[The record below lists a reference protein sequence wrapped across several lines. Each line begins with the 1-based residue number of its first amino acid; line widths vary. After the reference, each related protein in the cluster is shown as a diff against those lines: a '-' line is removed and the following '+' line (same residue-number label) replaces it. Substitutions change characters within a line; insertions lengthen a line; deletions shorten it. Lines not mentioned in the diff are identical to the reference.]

1 MRFYSL
7 TTRLFSLPKWP
18 FYLVC
23 IITLLSLVF
32 TAVMNII
39 NSLIWYG
46 HIDPNLIL
54 IGCIDALAV
63 TLFIAPLAIYLIRH
77 SFNLEEMNRNLQ
89 QEVAERKRV
98 EAALRES
105 QTRLRSLSDNLPGG
119 LVYQIDSGEDGQE
132 RRFAYISAG
141 IELLHGL
148 TAGEALQDPMAI
160 YGQVVE
166 EDRQRIAEE
175 EALALANMIPFITEA
190 RLRLPSGEIRW
201 RLFSSAP
208 RRLPNNHLVW
218 DGIEIDITERKRLE
232 EERIVMSKLESTGIL
247 AGGIA
252 HDFNNLLAVVLGNL
266 ELIKMFGQNGADRRE
281 SLRAAITA
289 TLEAKNLTQQL
300 ITLSSGG
307 NPLTQSTSLARVLPD
322 QISITL
328 SGSPV
333 ESELSLL
340 PDLWTVE
347 IDEGQINQ
355 VVRNLVLN
363 AREAIP
369 DGGIISIAAANEVVS
384 QSSILSLPPG
394 DYVKISIS
402 DPGNGIPEEILPK
415 IFDPYF
421 STKERGNQKGMGL
434 GLTICRSIVQKH
446 GGVVLVDTKVGSGT
460 TFQVYLPAIREG
472 PPPSPHSFQ
481 EILHGSG
488 RILVMDDEGMMRD
501 ITKAVLRRLGYE
513 VKLSENGEQ
522 VIEYYQDAMDQGRPF
537 DAVLLDLTVR
547 GGMGG
552 KETIQRLLPIDPEV
566 KAVAISGYNHHPVM
580 EHFEQ
585 YGFKAALP
593 KPFQIAEL
601 AETLTKIL
609 GTKKEE
615 QTKPGLTG

>member
-7 TTRLFSLPKWP
+7 TARLFSNPKWP

-23 IITLLSLVF
+23 IITLLSLFF
-32 TAVMNII
+32 TAVMNTI

-46 HIDPNLIL
+46 HIDLTLLL

-63 TLFIAPLAIYLIRH
+63 TLFIAPFAIYLIRH

-89 QEVAERKRV
+89 LEVAERKRV

-132 RRFAYISAG
+132 RRFSYISAG
-141 IELLHGL
+141 VEILHGL
-148 TAGEALQDPMAI
+148 TAAEAMQDPMAI

-166 EDRQRIAEE
+166 EDRQRVAEQ
-175 EALALANMIPFITEA
+175 EALALTHMMPFSTEV
-190 RLRLPSGEIRW
+190 RVRQPSGEIRW
-201 RLFSSAP
+201 RLFTSAP
-208 RRLPNNHLVW
+208 RRLPNTHLVW
-218 DGIEIDITERKRLE
+218 DGIEIDITEYKRLE

-252 HDFNNLLAVVLGNL
+252 HDFNNLLAVILGNL
-266 ELIKMFGQNGADRRE
+266 ELITMFDQTGEDMRK
-281 SLRAAITA
+281 SLKEALKA

-300 ITLSSGG
+300 ITLSTGG
-307 NPLTQSTSLARVLPD
+307 SPVTKSSSLARVLPD

-333 ESELSLL
+333 KSELSLP
-340 PDLWTVE
+340 PDLWTVD

-355 VVRNLVLN
+355 VIRNLVLN

-369 DGGIISIAAANEVVS
+369 EGGIVSISAANEVVT
-384 QSSILSLPPG
+384 QSSTLTLPPG

-402 DPGNGIPEEILPK
+402 DPGDGIPEEILPK

-421 STKERGNQKGMGL
+421 STKGRGNQKGMGL

-446 GGVVLVDTKVGSGT
+446 GGIVVVDTKAGSGT
-460 TFQVYLPAIREG
+460 TFHVVLPASREG
-472 PPPSPHSFQ
+472 NPVSPHPLP
-481 EILHGSG
+481 EMLTGSG
-488 RILVMDDEGMMRD
+488 RILVMDDEAMMRD
-501 ITKAVLRRLGYE
+501 MTKAALGRLGYE
-513 VKLSENGEQ
+513 VQLTANGEQ
-522 VIEYYQDAMDQGRPF
+522 AIECYQAALDQGRPF
-537 DAVLLDLTVR
+537 EAILLDLTVR
-547 GGMGG
+547 GGLGG
-552 KETIQRLLPIDPEV
+552 KETIRRLFEIDPEV
-566 KAVAISGYNHHPVM
+566 KAIAVSGYNSHPVM
-580 EHFEQ
+580 EHYEQ

-593 KPFQIAEL
+593 KPYQIADL
-601 AETLTKIL
+601 GETLGKIL
-609 GTKKEE
+609 GTKKEG
-615 QTKPGLTG
+615 QTPPRFTA